1 MARVS
6 TPVASMSDEV
16 TVEASEIAQILDR
29 LQESIL
35 HPTPERERQLR
46 RSYIEREKLGS
57 NLGYVNTR
65 LSKLEQDA
73 AAPPFK
79 PIGGPLLA
87 KQRDTLELLLDRL
100 KDLDQVAADED
111 DLENDSSDEE
121 DLLGGFIPT
130 PTQSATSTAEDT
142 DPQYTPPAPDTEPE
156 SPSVQ
161 ELIVSSP
168 TPPPA
173 NEAAVE
179 AAAPAPTQTTQ
190 TLRGRHGAENTAAAT
205 ISHSSARAAL
215 FASRRK
221 PAPPQTSTATAEAIL
236 DQQRAEQDALS
247 DSILKM
253 AGALKASSKKF
264 STTLEADKEAVARAS
279 EGMSKTEQSM
289 EAARGRM
296 GTLRK
301 MTEGKGWWGRMLLYA
316 WIYGLMLFLVL
327 LVFVFPKLR
336 F

>member
-1 MARVS
+1 M
-6 TPVASMSDEV
+6 
-16 TVEASEIAQILDR
+16 
-29 LQESIL
+29 
-35 HPTPERERQLR
+35 
-46 RSYIEREKLGS
+46 
-57 NLGYVNTR
+57 
-65 LSKLEQDA
+65 
-73 AAPPFK
+73 
-79 PIGGPLLA
+79 GGL
-87 KQRDTLELLLDRL
+87 
-100 KDLDQVAADED
+100 
-111 DLENDSSDEE
+111 
-121 DLLGGFIPT
+121 IPT
-130 PTQSATSTAEDT
+130 PSQSAASTAEDT
-142 DPQYTPPAPDTEPE
+142 DPQYTPPALDTEPE

-161 ELIVSSP
+161 EPSVSLP

-173 NEAAVE
+173 PATDAAVE
-179 AAAPAPTQTTQ
+179 IAAAAPTQTSQ
-190 TLRGRHGAENTAAAT
+190 TLRGRHGAENAAAAT

-247 DSILKM
+247 ESILKM

-264 STTLEADKEAVARAS
+264 STTLEADKEAVSRAGD
-279 EGMSKTEQSM
+279 GMSKTEQSM

-316 WIYGLMLFLVL
+316 WVYGLMLFLVL

>member
-1 MARVS
+1 
-6 TPVASMSDEV
+6 MSDS
-16 TVEASEIAQILDR
+16 TAAEASEIAQILSR
-29 LQESIL
+29 LQDSIL

-46 RSYIEREKLGS
+46 RSYIEREKLAS

-79 PIGGPLLA
+79 SSAGPLLA
-87 KQRDTLELLLDRL
+87 KHRDALELLLDRL
-100 KDLDQVAADED
+100 KDLNQVAADED
-111 DLENDSSDEE
+111 ELEDDSSDEE

-130 PTQSATSTAEDT
+130 PSQSAASTAEDT
-142 DPQYTPPAPDTEPE
+142 DPQYTPPALDTEPE
-156 SPSVQ
+156 SPSIQ
-161 ELIVSSP
+161 EPFVSSP
-168 TPPPA
+168 TPPPPPPPTT
-173 NEAAVE
+173 EAPVE
-179 AAAPAPTQTTQ
+179 IVAPAPTQTIQ
-190 TLRGRHGAENTAAAT
+190 NLRGRHGAEGAAPAT

-264 STTLEADKEAVARAS
+264 STTLEADKEAVSRAGD
-279 EGMSKTEQSM
+279 GMSKTEQSM

-301 MTEGKGWWGRMLLYA
+301 MTEGKGCLRVPETE
-316 WIYGLMLFLVL
+316 VL
-327 LVFVFPKLR
+327 R
-336 F
+336 QRAICI